1 MFHST
6 QTIDNTETSGLD
18 ISRYVFGTTR
28 QANKVTKEGK
38 QMLFQNPLWNV
49 NIYGNLMTC
58 KAQTYTVKFYEN

>member
-1 MFHST
+1 
-6 QTIDNTETSGLD
+6 
-18 ISRYVFGTTR
+18 VFGTTR